1 MNKGSRGKAIVCIRL
16 IAMSSGLCI
25 FRYSFQYFKIIRNVI
40 YLMSS
45 ILLQGSRIWKNL
57 EELTGGVAGAVL
69 FFCINCPI

>member
-1 MNKGSRGKAIVCIRL
+1 MYKYGMRQGTRRGNLMNKGSRGKAIVCIRL

-45 ILLQGSRIWKNL
+45 ILLTQG
-57 EELTGGVAGAVL
+57 
-69 FFCINCPI
+69 CP